1 MPPGFQF
8 DNACK
13 ITNKQKKDQAKSVFS
28 VHLTAFRE
36 TIVTGTDAFAVP
48 RVNISDIELPII
60 SPKRTKRI
68 TG

>member
-36 TIVTGTDAFAVP
+36 TIVTGTDAFAAP
-48 RVNISDIELPII
+48 RLNISDTELLII
-60 SPKRTKRI
+60 YPQPTKRI